1 MKTIALFVAGLAAS
15 GAFAGSAV
23 AQEQADAAP
32 TVDPEIAGAVA
43 PLVES
48 HMVLKGQVHGIAG
61 DFRVTEFA
69 GPCFSPDGKWLFVNA
84 QKAGVTLAITGPW
97 ERGAA

>member
-1 MKTIALFVAGLAAS
+1 
-15 GAFAGSAV
+15 
-23 AQEQADAAP
+23 
-32 TVDPEIAGAVA
+32 
-43 PLVES
+43 
-48 HMVLKGQVHGIAG
+48 VHGIAG